1 MSGYS
6 YENGKTNGSIHKAV
20 CESCQIDQR
29 HMVETSTR
37 ARWDSDEYTGITE
50 FEIIRCMNCDTIS
63 FRKESSNSEDFYYDS
78 ETEEY
83 NSNYDVSLYPNR
95 TAGRFRIDNHWHLP
109 PDVRAAYEE
118 VISAVNGGQPILAG
132 LGVRVL
138 IETICKNQNATGKS
152 LLAKIDDLKTKG
164 VLTHA
169 GADILHK
176 LRSMG
181 NESAHEAKPSS
192 GKQISLA
199 MDVVENLLQSVY
211 IHPSEAKSAFKS
223 D

>member
-1 MSGYS
+1 MSGFL
-6 YENGKTNGSIHKAV
+6 YENDKTKGRIHTAV
-20 CESCQIDQR
+20 CESCQIAQR
-29 HMVETSTR
+29 HIVETSTR
-37 ARWDSDEYTGITE
+37 AQWKSDDFTGRTE

-63 FRKESSNSEDFYYDS
+63 FRKESSNSEDYYYDS

-83 NSNYDVSLYPNR
+83 TSHYDVSLYPNR
-95 TAGRFRIDNHWHLP
+95 TAGRFKIDNHWHLP
-109 PDVRAAYEE
+109 PDVRATYEE

-138 IETICKNQNATGKS
+138 IEVICRDQNAAGKS
-152 LLAKIDDLKTKG
+152 LLPKIDDLKTKG

-192 GKQISLA
+192 DKQLSLA

-211 IHPSEAKSAFKS
+211 IHPSEAKSAFK
-223 D
+223 

>member
-6 YENGKTNGSIHKAV
+6 YENDKTNGRIHKAV

-29 HMVETSTR
+29 HVVETSTR
-37 ARWDSDEYTGITE
+37 AKWESDEYTGITE
-50 FEIIRCMNCDTIS
+50 YEIIRCMNCDKIS
-63 FRKESSNSEDFYYDS
+63 FRKESSNSEDYYYNP
-78 ETEEY
+78 ETDEY
-83 NSNYDVSLYPNR
+83 DSNYDVSLYPNR
-95 TAGRFRIDNHWHLP
+95 TAGRFKIDGHWHLP
-109 PDVRAAYEE
+109 SEVRAAYEE

-138 IETICKNQNATGKS
+138 IEVICRDQSAVGKS
-152 LLAKIDDLKTKG
+152 LLVKIDDLKTKG

-181 NESAHEAKPSS
+181 NDSAHEAKPSS
-192 GKQISLA
+192 DKQISLA

-211 IHPSEAKSAFKS
+211 IHPSEAKSAFK
-223 D
+223 

>member
-20 CESCQIDQR
+20 CESCQIEQR
-29 HMVETSTR
+29 HIVETSTR
-37 ARWDSDEYTGITE
+37 AKWESDDYTGIVE
-50 FEIIRCMNCDTIS
+50 FEIIRCMNCDSIS
-63 FRKESSNSEDFYYDS
+63 FRKESSNSEDFYYDP

-83 NSNYDVSLYPNR
+83 DSRCDISLYPNR
-95 TAGRFRIDNHWHLP
+95 TAGRFKIDGHWHLP

-138 IETICKNQNATGKS
+138 IEVICRDQCAAGKS
-152 LLAKIDDLKTKG
+152 LLSKIDDLKVRG
-164 VLTHA
+164 VLTFA

-192 GKQISLA
+192 DKQISLA

-211 IHPSEAKSAFKS
+211 IHPGEAKAAFK
-223 D
+223 

>member
-1 MSGYS
+1 MSGHS
-6 YENGKTNGSIHKAV
+6 YETGKTNGSVHKAV
-20 CESCQIDQR
+20 CESCQIEQR
-29 HMVETSTR
+29 HIVEASAR
-37 ARWDSDEYTGITE
+37 SRWDSDEYTGITE
-50 FEIIRCMNCDTIS
+50 FEVIRCLNCDTLS
-63 FRKESSNSEDFYYDS
+63 FRKEASNSEDYWYDP

-83 NSNYDVSLYPNR
+83 TSNCDVSVYPNR
-95 TAGRFRIDNHWHLP
+95 TAGRFKIDGHYHLP

-138 IETICKNQNATGKS
+138 IEVICRDRNAAGKS
-152 LLAKIDDLKTKG
+152 LLAKIDDLKVKG

-192 GKQISLA
+192 DKQISLA
-199 MDVVENLLQSVY
+199 MDVVDNLLQSVY
-211 IHPSEAKSAFKS
+211 IHPSEAKSAFK
-223 D
+223 

>member
-6 YENGKTNGSIHKAV
+6 FENGKTNGCIHKAV
-20 CESCQIDQR
+20 CESCQIEQR
-29 HMVETSTR
+29 HVVETSRR
-37 ARWDSDEYTGITE
+37 AKWKSDEFTAITE

-63 FRKESSNSEDFYYDS
+63 FRKESSNSEDYYYNPES
-78 ETEEY
+78 EEY
-83 NSNYDVSLYPNR
+83 NSHYDVSLYPNR
-95 TAGRFRIDNHWHLP
+95 TAGRFKIEGNWYLP

-138 IETICKNQNATGKS
+138 IEVICRDQNAAGKS
-152 LLAKIDDLKTKG
+152 LLSKIDDLKTKG
-164 VLTHA
+164 VLTVA

-181 NESAHEAKPSS
+181 NDSAHEAKPSS
-192 GKQISLA
+192 DKQISLA

-211 IHPSEAKSAFKS
+211 IHPGEAKSAFK
-223 D
+223 